1 MTLRAGG
8 DVAMTLHYHEH
19 VVDPNS
25 NEEERN
31 DGVHRTEDQTCP
43 GADPVTGEKSEKT
56 TAETHGG
63 QSGLEMRQ

>member
-1 MTLRAGG
+1 
-8 DVAMTLHYHEH
+8 MTLHYHEH

-43 GADPVTGEKSEKT
+43 GADPVTGEKSEET
-56 TAETHGG
+56 TAETDGG